1 MLTVGFVGLPSAG
14 KSTLINALAGRRVLQ
29 SGVCRTTTE
38 ACLVGRNNTVC
49 SPRWI
54 PAELKSDDDV
64 EFCALD
70 LPGVCDA
77 EDKAASLGRMALE
90 WAAKCDVVV
99 WVTDASTAFLTA
111 HEVAEYAGVRGALQ
125 AKADEDGTL
134 YQFAIVIAKFDVSAG
149 SCAPAE
155 VRYLAGE
162 IRTSEEEST
171 IDGCF
176 ERAARMF
183 ADTRV
188 VKLSA
193 FARIAKCGSEALR
206 ALVSASSVYTDG
218 ANATFE
224 LQWATESLIE
234 RRLAQMTRVLRD
246 TRLRAVAAETR
257 LLEVDATIASMRSEL
272 RSEIRELSLRGEHIA
287 GITLTTAAETRLLE
301 VDATIASMRS
311 ELRSEIRELSLRV
324 APSPVYDMPAV
335 LVFTFAGGIVFSLI
349 VTFDRATRKREM
361 PTTATRLDTSSPNF
375 MRIGATVCY
384 GGDGRGG
391 QRDAGEVLTV
401 QQVIAPLV
409 RPVYGDV
416 ILAPQSI
423 DLRTQMNRGPTKLVY
438 ECTRRHLCVYTGRGA
453 DEDAAYMLK
462 VGEASRDQLDA
473 LLALQ
478 LQQGGICQACV
489 VFI

>member
-1 MLTVGFVGLPSAG
+1 MVGGKMLTVGFVGLPSAG

-77 EDKAASLGRMALE
+77 EGASLGRMAIE

-99 WVTDASTAFLTA
+99 WVTDARTAFLTA
-111 HEVAEYAGVRGALQ
+111 HEVAEYANVRRALQ

-149 SCAPAE
+149 S
-155 VRYLAGE
+155 RAGE
-162 IRTSEEEST
+162 LRTGEST

-183 ADTRV
+183 PETRV

-193 FARIAKCGSEALR
+193 FARIVKCGSEALM
-206 ALVSASSVYTDG
+206 ALVSASTVYTGG
-218 ANATFE
+218 ANGTFE
-224 LQWATESLIE
+224 LQWATENLAE
-234 RRLAQMTRVLRD
+234 RRLAQIARVLRD

-257 LLEVDATIASMRSEL
+257 LLDVDATF
-272 RSEIRELSLRGEHIA
+272 
-287 GITLTTAAETRLLE
+287 
-301 VDATIASMRS
+301 VSMRS

-324 APSPVYDMPAV
+324 APSPVYDWPAR
-335 LVFTFAGGIVFSLI
+335 LVFTKVAGGTAVFSLG
-349 VTFDRATRKREM
+349 VMLDRAAHQGEM
-361 PTTATRLDTSSPNF
+361 TMTEPAQSALLDTSSPNF
-375 MRIGATVCY
+375 MRFGGNVPHGTVH
-384 GGDGRGG
+384 GGMFSVK
-391 QRDAGEVLTV
+391 QVTV
-401 QQVIAPLV
+401 PLV
-409 RPVYGDV
+409 RPVYGDMFLSPPSFELEPRHGAAV
-416 ILAPQSI
+416 GLGVFARQ
-423 DLRTQMNRGPTKLVY
+423 
-438 ECTRRHLCVYTGRGA
+438 HLCVYTGRGTYENA
-453 DEDAAYMLK
+453 TYVLK
-462 VGEASRDQLDA
+462 VGEAPRDQLDA
-473 LLALQ
+473 LLALG
-478 LQQGGICQACV
+478 LKTGSCEVSIFA
-489 VFI
+489 FWI

>member
-77 EDKAASLGRMALE
+77 EDKAASLGRMAIE
-90 WAAKCDVVV
+90 WAAKCDVLV

-149 SCAPAE
+149 SCAPAD

-183 ADTRV
+183 PDTRV

-206 ALVSASSVYTDG
+206 ALVSATSVYTDG

-257 LLEVDATIASMRSEL
+257 LLEVDATIASMR
-272 RSEIRELSLRGEHIA
+272 I
-287 GITLTTAAETRLLE
+287 
-301 VDATIASMRS
+301 

-324 APSPVYDMPAV
+324 APSPVYDWPAR
-335 LVFTFAGGIVFSLI
+335 LVFTKVAGGTAVFALS
-349 VTFDRATRKREM
+349 VMFDRATRKVDM
-361 PTTATRLDTSSPNF
+361 PMGASSALCISSPGF

-384 GGDGRGG
+384 GGGGRGLSSAVVTLE
-391 QRDAGEVLTV
+391 QATL
-401 QQVIAPLV
+401 PLV

-416 ILAPQSI
+416 VLAPQSVEFSI
-423 DLRTQMNRGPTKLVY
+423 PNRNTGALGYAAT
-438 ECTRRHLCVYTGRGA
+438 HQHMCVYTGRGA

-478 LQQGGICQACV
+478 LQQGGMCHARV